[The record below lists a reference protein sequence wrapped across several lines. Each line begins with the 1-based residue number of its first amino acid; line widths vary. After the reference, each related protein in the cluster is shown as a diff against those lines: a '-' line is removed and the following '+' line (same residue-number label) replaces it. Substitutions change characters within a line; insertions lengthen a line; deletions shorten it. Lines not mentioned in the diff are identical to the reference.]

1 MSWWWPYKLQFKE
14 SWNAMSL
21 ANHEEDGVKPTCIL
35 CSLKI
40 KERPDPVLHC
50 IVVPGA
56 SCDIFYSLWLW
67 VSRRQN
73 KTIKT
78 FSCPWSKRLI
88 CLVFSC
94 ASVWLLLQSMA
105 LVSRR
110 SVSLAYREEDA
121 VPSGNATTQSYLRCL
136 EAALDHAD
144 PGFWAPP
151 FWDCYLSKWVFGF
164 TVALPGQRSVQYSL
178 SFNSTEQQWR
188 NYRIRFLDTFACQP
202 QPAPVRPPPVTTTSQ
217 PR

>member
-1 MSWWWPYKLQFKE
+1 MPPVTFFTVYDSGCQ
-14 SWNAMSL
+14 
-21 ANHEEDGVKPTCIL
+21 DV
-35 CSLKI
+35 KI
-40 KERPDPVLHC
+40 KQ
-50 IVVPGA
+50 
-56 SCDIFYSLWLW
+56 
-67 VSRRQN
+67 SRRSRVHGVN
-73 KTIKT
+73 V
-78 FSCPWSKRLI
+78 I

-121 VPSGNATTQSYLRCL
+121 VPTGNATTQSYLRCL

-202 QPAPVRPPPVTTTSQ
+202 LNQALFGLHLSPPLPNHGNNYACQHCKLAQTVVGLLPTTLTSNNINFS
-217 PR
+217 